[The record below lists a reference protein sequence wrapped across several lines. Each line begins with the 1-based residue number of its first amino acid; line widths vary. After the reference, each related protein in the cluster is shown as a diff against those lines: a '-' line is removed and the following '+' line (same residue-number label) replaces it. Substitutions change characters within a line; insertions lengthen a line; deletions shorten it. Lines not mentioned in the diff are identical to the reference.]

1 MNLRIIKLIP
11 NVFKLREF
19 GLTLLLALISGILF
33 NHLYLSH
40 AANIFTYGEN
50 VWFQGDIS
58 RVYESMT
65 SRFSYGHYRAKV
77 HPLFSILTTPI
88 AFALNK
94 VFNLNWY
101 QTIQIIVVAIACI
114 WALAMYTL
122 LRLIGCLKTEALLF
136 SIFGLSSA
144 AALFWLSV
152 PESYGLGSISII
164 TALSL
169 AAIASQK
176 SVPAWLQVLI
186 SSFSLSITVTNW
198 MTGILSSFTTNSYR
212 RAAKITISA
221 LIFVAIIWVIQKQ
234 IFPTAVFFIGDTEE
248 SKYVYFPTTERIINV
263 LKSFFLNTIFAPNLL
278 VSGYNIHNWPM
289 LSFQTS
295 EINISNFF
303 SALSILLWTMLL
315 TLGLW
320 AIFTLKKLTA
330 FRITLGL
337 TIIGQL
343 LLHLIYGEETFL
355 YSLHFL
361 PILIALSAL
370 ALLTHLRKVATSIVI
385 ALIPLCAFNNW
396 QTFQKARD
404 IAIPPRQEVIKQ
416 IALRPMD
423 FWSKFDSHAIV
434 AIPGSLENDKAYIEP
449 GGSFSPKVG
458 SFGLSVWMMNNQ
470 QQIIHTSDT
479 LKPSVSQQALFW
491 PPNSVIPSIVTISPF
506 YKSTVGLQANNRWS
520 YDIKLTNSNSHT
532 PLVVI
537 RSVGPA
543 GGPIYSLRWDHQRL
557 LVNDKWHLTFDPMP
571 KHTTLGE
578 EGSHPWHASTS
589 SAKAIQSQKGWA
601 FANLA
606 FDASQTIKVRIEELN
621 STSSYLFPTES
632 IGSRASFN
640 LPDQRFSDS
649 LNAQIAHLM
658 MSVVKDETRPGDPI
672 NYPINWQRDGAYI
685 LVALAKAGQLQKAET
700 LSKVFAEQDFFGG
713 FGAEADAPGLS
724 LWALNQV
731 ASTLNDFTYDAYLW
745 PHVRRKAALIEQMLT
760 TKERIYQPFTGKVV
774 PLYIAHHDNH
784 LVAEPAKDGLIVGR
798 MDHHRPLLSIN
809 AVSYLGLL
817 EAADIAHR
825 LGKNEEHTHWLNL
838 AQQLKSAWE
847 QAFTANNKNERT
859 YISALWPTHI
869 AQDST
874 ELFRAKLTQRWEE
887 QHDENNQFR
896 TKPLWTYFNIAEA
909 HQWLYLGQPNHVWS
923 TLEWFWQHQSM
934 PNLYTWWEGEG
945 EENSFGIWQNIRGWV
960 NPKNVNPHYWTAA
973 EIALLQMDMLAYL
986 DTSKDQSTLIIGA
999 GIPSD
1004 WLSKPMDVRQLRVG
1018 PYLVDWHWKNN
1029 VMNVVV
1035 IGKQPLDVKLAA
1047 HFPASARL
1055 IVSNH

>member
-19 GLTLLLALISGILF
+19 GLLFLALISVILF

-40 AANIFTYGEN
+40 AAEIFTYGEN

-58 RVYESMT
+58 RVYESLT

-88 AFALNK
+88 AFVLNK
-94 VFNLNWY
+94 IFNLNWY

-114 WALAMYTL
+114 WALAMYAL

-169 AAIASQK
+169 AVIASQK

-263 LKSFFLNTIFAPNLL
+263 LKSFFLNTIFATNLL

-295 EINISNFF
+295 EINIFNFF

-320 AIFTLKKLTA
+320 AILTLKKLTA

-361 PILIALSAL
+361 PLLIALSAL
-370 ALLTHLRKVATSIVI
+370 ALLTHLRKVSMCIVI

-404 IAIPPRQEVIKQ
+404 IAIPPRQEVIQQ

-479 LKPSVSQQALFW
+479 LKP
-491 PPNSVIPSIVTISPF
+491 P
-506 YKSTVGLQANNRWS
+506 
-520 YDIKLTNSNSHT
+520 
-532 PLVVI
+532 
-537 RSVGPA
+537 
-543 GGPIYSLRWDHQRL
+543 
-557 LVNDKWHLTFDPMP
+557 
-571 KHTTLGE
+571 
-578 EGSHPWHASTS
+578 
-589 SAKAIQSQKGWA
+589 
-601 FANLA
+601 
-606 FDASQTIKVRIEELN
+606 
-621 STSSYLFPTES
+621 
-632 IGSRASFN
+632 
-640 LPDQRFSDS
+640 
-649 LNAQIAHLM
+649 
-658 MSVVKDETRPGDPI
+658 
-672 NYPINWQRDGAYI
+672 
-685 LVALAKAGQLQKAET
+685 
-700 LSKVFAEQDFFGG
+700 
-713 FGAEADAPGLS
+713 
-724 LWALNQV
+724 
-731 ASTLNDFTYDAYLW
+731 
-745 PHVRRKAALIEQMLT
+745 
-760 TKERIYQPFTGKVV
+760 
-774 PLYIAHHDNH
+774 
-784 LVAEPAKDGLIVGR
+784 
-798 MDHHRPLLSIN
+798 
-809 AVSYLGLL
+809 
-817 EAADIAHR
+817 
-825 LGKNEEHTHWLNL
+825 
-838 AQQLKSAWE
+838 
-847 QAFTANNKNERT
+847 
-859 YISALWPTHI
+859 
-869 AQDST
+869 
-874 ELFRAKLTQRWEE
+874 
-887 QHDENNQFR
+887 
-896 TKPLWTYFNIAEA
+896 
-909 HQWLYLGQPNHVWS
+909 
-923 TLEWFWQHQSM
+923 
-934 PNLYTWWEGEG
+934 
-945 EENSFGIWQNIRGWV
+945 
-960 NPKNVNPHYWTAA
+960 
-973 EIALLQMDMLAYL
+973 
-986 DTSKDQSTLIIGA
+986 
-999 GIPSD
+999 
-1004 WLSKPMDVRQLRVG
+1004 
-1018 PYLVDWHWKNN
+1018 
-1029 VMNVVV
+1029 
-1035 IGKQPLDVKLAA
+1035 
-1047 HFPASARL
+1047 
-1055 IVSNH
+1055 